1 MAIFEQISTL
11 YHGSTFIVET
21 PTTMRSNPQNDFGS
35 GFYTTTNRD
44 EAVDWATK
52 KSAYQGKAA
61 YLNVY
66 GLVQDEGLT
75 CYEFDRGH
83 LDDLLWLD
91 FILMNRGYDD
101 CVSFERDFSMLN
113 KDILIGPIADNRL
126 AIQMNLLTSGLIEG
140 DTLEETKLKFIGLLL
155 PDRLDNQVCFKN
167 DFALSHLRFREV
179 EKVG

>member
-1 MAIFEQISTL
+1 
-11 YHGSTFIVET
+11 
-21 PTTMRSNPQNDFGS
+21 
-35 GFYTTTNRD
+35 
-44 EAVDWATK
+44 
-52 KSAYQGKAA
+52 
-61 YLNVY
+61 
-66 GLVQDEGLT
+66 
-75 CYEFDRGH
+75 
-83 LDDLLWLD
+83 
-91 FILMNRGYDD
+91 MNRGYDD